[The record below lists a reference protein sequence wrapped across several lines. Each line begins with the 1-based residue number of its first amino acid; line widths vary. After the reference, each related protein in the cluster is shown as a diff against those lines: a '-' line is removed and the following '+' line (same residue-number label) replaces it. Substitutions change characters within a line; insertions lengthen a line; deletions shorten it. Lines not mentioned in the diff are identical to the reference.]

1 MEFANSVPSSA
12 SGKSSF
18 RRVSLFLVGSLLV
31 VTVVGATAGTFFGV
45 DPLDVVDDGEN
56 GGLSENISGNASG
69 LFAKDAIQKK
79 KILTYRAKNSS
90 KICR

>member
-1 MEFANSVPSSA
+1 MFSESSTTDMEFANSVPSSA

-56 GGLSENISGNASG
+56 GELSENISGNASG
-69 LFAKDAIQKK
+69 LFAKNAIQKK
-79 KILTYRAKNSS
+79 KILT
-90 KICR
+90 